1 MIKTLMAKLKVC
13 PHFCIVILYYKKRIT
28 DILKANDWGA
38 MDRESHFSIDM
49 HESGIELVVL
59 LRNAFGP
66 PSSKTF
72 GVATN
77 GTELRLSR

>member
-13 PHFCIVILYYKKRIT
+13 PHFRVITLYYKKRIA

-38 MDRESHFSIDM
+38 MDRESSFSIDM
-49 HESGIELVVL
+49 PESGFELVFL

-66 PSSKTF
+66 PSSKTS